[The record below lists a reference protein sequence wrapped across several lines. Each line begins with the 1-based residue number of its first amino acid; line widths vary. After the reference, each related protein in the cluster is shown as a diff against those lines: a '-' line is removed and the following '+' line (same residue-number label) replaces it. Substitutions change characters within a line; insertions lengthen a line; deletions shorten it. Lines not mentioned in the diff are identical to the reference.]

1 MCGDLTG
8 APERRGYGEHPLQ
21 FGDFR
26 LGRSPTRRHTV
37 VVIVHGGFWR
47 SHRTLEMCDPIAR
60 DLADRGWST
69 WNIEYRRIG
78 QGDWRATLEDCAAA
92 FDHVPQLA
100 RELSV
105 DATRVLALG
114 HSAGGLL
121 AVWCAGR
128 GAAARRAGSP
138 APAIGV
144 DAAVPLAG
152 VLDLAHAA
160 RTHVGDDAPVEFLGA
175 GPDEDPR
182 AYEEAD
188 PSARLPI
195 GVTVRCV
202 HSRDDE
208 RVPFEQSVRYVE
220 AARRAG
226 DHAALVEVGG
236 AHTHPIDPRTA
247 AWRRVVGL
255 VEELDG
261 PGAATSSASCCPS

>member
-1 MCGDLTG
+1 MSGELTG
-8 APERRGYGEHPLQ
+8 ASQRLSYGEHPLQ

-26 LGRSPTRRHTV
+26 VGRSPARRHTV

-47 SHRTLEMCDPIAR
+47 SRRTLRMCDPIAR
-60 DLADRGWST
+60 DLGDRGWST

-92 FDHVPQLA
+92 FDHVPHLA
-100 RELSV
+100 RAFAV

-114 HSAGGLL
+114 HSAGGHL

-128 GAAARRAGSP
+128 GAAARRSGSR
-138 APAIGV
+138 APAVGV
-144 DAAVPLAG
+144 DAAVSLAG
-152 VLDLAHAA
+152 VLDLVQAA
-160 RTHVGDDAPVEFLGA
+160 RTHVGDGAAVEFLGA

-182 AYEEAD
+182 AYGQAD

-195 GVTVRCV
+195 GIPVRCV

-208 RVPFEQSVRYVE
+208 RVPFEQSARYVE

-226 DHAALVEVGG
+226 DDAALVEVGG
-236 AHTHPIDPRTA
+236 AHIDPIDVGTA
-247 AWRRVVGL
+247 AWQTTVDL
-255 VEELDG
+255 VEELDS
-261 PGAATSSASCCPS
+261 PRAAT